1 MKKVFISLI
10 LLIFPLNV
18 LAYSSKVFV
27 GGDTLGIELKTQG
40 VMVIGFY
47 KVKGRYNSG
56 SLKEGDYI
64 IKVGDNQVS
73 SINELTSA
81 IESNVDNDS
90 VEVTYK
96 RNDKEYKTTLKL
108 VQENNVYKTG
118 LYVKDG
124 ITGIGTLTYVDPESK
139 VYGALGHEIIESNSS
154 SLVEVK
160 TGKIFK
166 NSITSIDKSV
176 TGTPGSKNAKFYKE
190 TDYGRIEKNTI
201 YGIYGK
207 YKKSINNELLEV
219 AKKKEAKVGEATIY
233 TVISQEQVEKFTIN
247 IKSIN
252 ENSKIKNYSFEITDN
267 SLLEKTGGI
276 VQGMSGSPIIQNGK
290 IIGAVTH
297 VIVDN
302 PVTGYGIFIETML
315 EEGDKIN

>member
-18 LAYSSKVFV
+18 LAYSSKVYV

-73 SINELTSA
+73 SINELTNA

-190 TDYGRIEKNTI
+190 TDYGTIEKNTI

-267 SLLEKTGGI
+267 NLLEKTGGI

>member
-190 TDYGRIEKNTI
+190 TDYGTIEKNTI

-267 SLLEKTGGI
+267 NLLEKTGGI

>member
-18 LAYSSKVFV
+18 LAYSSQVYV
-27 GGDTLGIELKTQG
+27 GGNTLGIELKTKG

-47 KVKGRYNSG
+47 KIKGRYNIG

-64 IKVGDNQVS
+64 IKVKEDEVS
-73 SINELTSA
+73 SINELTKA
-81 IESNVDNDS
+81 IENNVNNDS
-90 VEVTYK
+90 IEITYK
-96 RNDKEYKTTLKL
+96 RKDKEYKTTLKL

-166 NSITSIDKSV
+166 NSITSIDKSI

-190 TDYGRIEKNTI
+190 TDYGTIEKNTI

-207 YKKSINNELLEV
+207 YKKGINNELVDV
-219 AKKKEAKVGEATIY
+219 AKKSEAKVGEATIY
-233 TVISQEQVEKFTIN
+233 TVISQEKVEKFKIN

-267 SLLEKTGGI
+267 NLLEKTGGI

-302 PVTGYGIFIETML
+302 PITGYGIFIETML

>member
-18 LAYSSKVFV
+18 LAYSSKVYV

-190 TDYGRIEKNTI
+190 TDYGTIEKNTI
-201 YGIYGK
+201 YGIYGN

-267 SLLEKTGGI
+267 SLLEKAGGI

>member
-18 LAYSSKVFV
+18 LAYSSKVYV

-190 TDYGRIEKNTI
+190 TDYGTIEKNTI

-267 SLLEKTGGI
+267 SLLEKAGGI

>member
-190 TDYGRIEKNTI
+190 TDYGTIEKNTI

-219 AKKKEAKVGEATIY
+219 AKKKEAKVGEAAIY

-267 SLLEKTGGI
+267 NLLEKTGGI

>member
-18 LAYSSKVFV
+18 LAYSSKVYV

-190 TDYGRIEKNTI
+190 TDYGTIEKNTI

-252 ENSKIKNYSFEITDN
+252 ENIKIKNYSFEITDN
-267 SLLEKTGGI
+267 SLLEKAGGI

>member
-18 LAYSSKVFV
+18 LAYSSKVYV

-190 TDYGRIEKNTI
+190 TDYGTIEKNTI

-233 TVISQEQVEKFTIN
+233 TVISQEKVEKFTIN

-267 SLLEKTGGI
+267 SLLEKAGGI

>member
-18 LAYSSKVFV
+18 LAYSSKVYV

-73 SINELTSA
+73 SINELTNA
-81 IESNVDNDS
+81 IESNVNNDS

-190 TDYGRIEKNTI
+190 TDYGTIEKNTI

-267 SLLEKTGGI
+267 NLLEKTGGI

>member
-73 SINELTSA
+73 SINELTNA

-190 TDYGRIEKNTI
+190 TDYGTIEKNTI

-267 SLLEKTGGI
+267 NLLEKTGGI

>member
-18 LAYSSKVFV
+18 LAYSSKVYV

-190 TDYGRIEKNTI
+190 TDYGTIEKNTI

-219 AKKKEAKVGEATIY
+219 AKKKDVKVGEATIY

-267 SLLEKTGGI
+267 NLLEKTGGI

>member
-190 TDYGRIEKNTI
+190 TDYGTIEKNTI

-233 TVISQEQVEKFTIN
+233 TVISQEKVEKFKIN

>member
-1 MKKVFISLI
+1 MKKIFISLI

-18 LAYSSKVFV
+18 LAYSSKVYV

-47 KVKGRYNSG
+47 KVMGRYNSG

-73 SINELTSA
+73 SINELTNA

-190 TDYGRIEKNTI
+190 TDYGTIEKNTI

-267 SLLEKTGGI
+267 NLLEKTGGI

>member
-190 TDYGRIEKNTI
+190 TDYGTIEKNTI